1 MKKQTYRNP
10 SHNNYVCSTTPSA
23 KFNHRFRIVHQIQ
36 SPTLN
41 TGEAI
46 ALWKKYQKMKHNLS
60 KITALFCHFFI
71 LCLMILIW
79 ILTTL
84 TSTI

>member
-36 SPTLN
+36 CPTLN

-46 ALWKKYQKMKHNLS
+46 ALW
-60 KITALFCHFFI
+60 
-71 LCLMILIW
+71 
-79 ILTTL
+79 
-84 TSTI
+84 